1 MSRNRIDI
9 DRVAEL
15 AWLGCIG
22 SLTLAMLAIAYRV
35 MFG

>member
-1 MSRNRIDI
+1 MNRIDI

-15 AWLGCIG
+15 AWLGCMG
-22 SLTLAMLAIAYRV
+22 SMTLAMLAITYRV